1 MQVKKGEKGT
11 LVSFLVQLSL
21 IYMSFIAMTKERGQ
35 SHFSGLKDET
45 NGLMEKGKSAFS
57 RLIGTICT

>member
-1 MQVKKGEKGT
+1 MPEFIDT
-11 LVSFLVQLSL
+11 IYELL